1 MIMFAV
7 IHTRMK
13 DKEEEEDSIFS
24 HSQAL
29 PPLPPPD
36 TEVQST
42 EPLDPFESSSNRAE
56 LSDAGGSVTNNR
68 AVEIEIPTTPLQI
81 FSDMSASSNSFSE
94 SPLTLAVT
102 PSYGHYI
109 DFTSPA
115 TPSTPGLGI
124 SRCRRSGEELDL
136 ALGGFSAE
144 KYFSKKLYR
153 YGSSVGSV

>member
-1 MIMFAV
+1 MIMFAL

-42 EPLDPFESSSNRAE
+42 EPLDPFESSSNRA
-56 LSDAGGSVTNNR
+56 SDAGGSVTNNR

-115 TPSTPGLGI
+115 TPSTPGLQ
-124 SRCRRSGEELDL
+124 
-136 ALGGFSAE
+136 
-144 KYFSKKLYR
+144 
-153 YGSSVGSV
+153 

>member
-1 MIMFAV
+1 MIMFAL

-42 EPLDPFESSSNRAE
+42 EPLDPFESSSNRA
-56 LSDAGGSVTNNR
+56 SDAGGSVTNNR

-124 SRCRRSGEELDL
+124 SRCRRTGEELDL

-153 YGSSVGSV
+153 NGSSVGSV